1 MNPTELTPDLAE
13 KVLRADQRNVLK
25 QVGEGRPLSPVQRQM
40 VMGLAAVDAK
50 PEELVKARVN
60 ALLKKWLDGGRLSR
74 AEREEIAGV
83 FPDAAFII
91 QGNAD
96 TEAPAPLTE
105 KEVLERYKLSRPTF
119 FRWKAHGASLP
130 DGPDAPPWEDPAALF
145 AWYERMRGRGIFKQ
159 KCPRALRDALHDA
172 QIRPAAEAAIT
183 AAKVK
188 IAATTKTTADPSE
201 GKAPP
206 APPAPPRPSTGPRG
220 FLAELEALQE
230 NTAALRE
237 AYQQA
242 EADGELDLAKRLK
255 SEYFETLETLRK
267 YEKDKEQIATA
278 SGELL
283 RKSDVEKDLAERIP
297 SIVSSLEILIDR
309 VDAQLVTTHDR
320 ATRRTIW
327 RNALAECFKSM
338 RTSRFAPPFALM
350 PA

>member
-13 KVLRADQRNVLK
+13 KVLGADQRNILK
-25 QVGEGRPLSPVQRQM
+25 QVSEGRPLNTSQRQM

-74 AEREEIAGV
+74 TEREEIAAL

-91 QGNAD
+91 QGTAD

-130 DGPDAPPWEDPAALF
+130 DGPDAPPWEDPAALV

-159 KCPRALRDALHDA
+159 KCPRALRDALHK
-172 QIRPAAEAAIT
+172 PAASTSPSPAPAA
-183 AAKVK
+183 AAS
-188 IAATTKTTADPSE
+188 APAKTSADPSE
-201 GKAPP
+201 EKT
-206 APPAPPRPSTGPRG
+206 PPAPPRPSTGPRG

-242 EADGELDLAKRLK
+242 EADSKLDEAKRLK

-283 RKSDVEKDLAERIP
+283 RKSDVEKDLAERLP
-297 SIVSSLEILIDR
+297 SIVSSLEIMIDR
-309 VDAQLVTTHDR
+309 LDAQLVTTHDR

-327 RNALAECFKSM
+327 RNGLAECFKSM

>member
-13 KVLRADQRNVLK
+13 KVLGADQRNILK
-25 QVGEGRPLSPVQRQM
+25 QVSEGRPLNTSQRQM

-74 AEREEIAGV
+74 AEREEIAAL

-91 QGNAD
+91 QGTAD

-105 KEVLERYKLSRPTF
+105 KEVLERYSLSRPTF

-130 DGPDAPPWEDPAALF
+130 DGPDAPPWEDPAALV

-159 KCPRALRDALHDA
+159 KCPRALRDALNKPTA
-172 QIRPAAEAAIT
+172 STSSSPSPAASSSAP
-183 AAKVK
+183 AKTS
-188 IAATTKTTADPSE
+188 ADQSEEKT
-201 GKAPP
+201 
-206 APPAPPRPSTGPRG
+206 PPAPPRPSTGPRG

-242 EADGELDLAKRLK
+242 EAEGKLDEAKRLK

-297 SIVSSLEILIDR
+297 SIVSNLEILIDR
-309 VDAQLVTTHDR
+309 VDAQLATTQDR

-327 RNALAECFKSM
+327 RNGLAECFKSM

>member
-13 KVLRADQRNVLK
+13 KVLSADQRNILR
-25 QVGEGRPLSPVQRQM
+25 QVSEGRPLNTSQRQM

-74 AEREEIAGV
+74 TEREEIAAL

-91 QGNAD
+91 QGTAD

-130 DGPDAPPWEDPAALF
+130 DGPDAPPWEDPAALV

-159 KCPRALRDALHDA
+159 KCPRALRDALLA
-172 QIRPAAEAAIT
+172 VQQKPSAASSPTSAPAAPSPAS
-183 AAKVK
+183 
-188 IAATTKTTADPSE
+188 KTTGSSNE
-201 GKAPP
+201 EK

-237 AYQQA
+237 AYQKA
-242 EADGELDLAKRLK
+242 EVDGELDLAKRLK

-309 VDAQLVTTHDR
+309 IDLQLASTPDR

-327 RNALAECFKSM
+327 RNGLAECFKSM

>member
-1 MNPTELTPDLAE
+1 MSATDLTPDLAG
-13 KVLRADQRNVLK
+13 KVLQAEQRNLVK
-25 QVGEGRPLSPVQRQM
+25 KVGAGQTLSSPQRQM
-40 VMGLAAVDAK
+40 IMGLAAANAS
-50 PEELVKARVN
+50 PEELRTTRAN
-60 ALLKKWLDGGRLSR
+60 ALLKKWLDGGRLGR
-74 AEREEIAGV
+74 DEREEVAQM
-83 FPDAAFII
+83 FPDAVFII
-91 QGNAD
+91 NGGD
-96 TEAPAPLTE
+96 DDKPAPLTE

-130 DGPDAPPWEDPAALF
+130 DGPDAPPWEDPVALV

-159 KCPRALRDALHDA
+159 KCPRALRDALLK
-172 QIRPAAEAAIT
+172 PAASTSAPPAPAASST
-183 AAKVK
+183 PAK
-188 IAATTKTTADPSE
+188 TSADPSE
-201 GKAPP
+201 EKAPP
-206 APPAPPRPSTGPRG
+206 PPRPSTGKRG

-242 EADGELDLAKRLK
+242 EADGKLDEAKRLK

-283 RKSDVEKDLAERIP
+283 RKSDVEKDLAERLP

-309 VDAQLVTTHDR
+309 VDAQLVTTPDR

-327 RNALAECFKSM
+327 RNGLAECIKSM

>member
-13 KVLRADQRNVLK
+13 KVLGADQRNILK
-25 QVGEGRPLSPVQRQM
+25 QVSEGRPLNTSQRQM

-74 AEREEIAGV
+74 AEREEIAAV

-91 QGNAD
+91 QGTAD
-96 TEAPAPLTE
+96 TEAPTPLTE

-130 DGPDAPPWEDPAALF
+130 DGPDAPPWEDPAALV

-159 KCPRALRDALHDA
+159 KCPRALRDALLA
-172 QIRPAAEAAIT
+172 VQQPSAASSPTSAPAAPSP
-183 AAKVK
+183 AAK
-188 IAATTKTTADPSE
+188 TTGASNEEK
-201 GKAPP
+201 

-242 EADGELDLAKRLK
+242 EVDGELDLAKRLK

-267 YEKDKEQIATA
+267 YEKDKEQIACA

-283 RKSDVEKDLAERIP
+283 RKSDVEKDLAERLP

-309 VDAQLVTTHDR
+309 VDAQLAVTHDR

-327 RNALAECFKSM
+327 RNGLKDCFKSL
-338 RTSRFAPPFALM
+338 RTSKFAPPFALM